1 MFRSIPQRNNA
12 GRMLNKVSLVA
23 ISSLK
28 YCESAMITQKVS
40 ADPEAFFWFQRTPD
54 RVFLTLWVRVYEE
67 GVRGKNR

>member
-12 GRMLNKVSLVA
+12 GRMLNKVPLVA

-40 ADPEAFFWFQRTPD
+40 AVPEAFFLFQRTLD
-54 RVFLTLWVRVYEE
+54 RVFSTL
-67 GVRGKNR
+67 

>member
-1 MFRSIPQRNNA
+1 
-12 GRMLNKVSLVA
+12 
-23 ISSLK
+23 
-28 YCESAMITQKVS
+28 MITQKVS